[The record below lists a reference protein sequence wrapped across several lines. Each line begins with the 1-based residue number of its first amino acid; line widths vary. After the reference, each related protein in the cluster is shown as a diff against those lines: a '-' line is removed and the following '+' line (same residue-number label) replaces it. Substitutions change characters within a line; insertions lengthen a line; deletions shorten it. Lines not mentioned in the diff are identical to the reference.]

1 MRASVHPSINKAR
14 INVSPRPGQRP
25 SQYLLVP
32 TERAQ
37 LASPCGRV
45 RVTLDDSDDLP
56 SRVVSVEYLG
66 RRTELYSVVYNGKRD
81 RRLFALT

>member
-32 TERAQ
+32 EDRAV
-37 LASPCGRV
+37 LSSPCGRV
-45 RVTLDDSDDLP
+45 RVRLDDSDDLP